1 MRPLTP
7 AIAFSLLLSGCAAA
21 DLAGMSA
28 GGGDVDPV
36 RGQTIL
42 FVGTDPSTLSKNIYQ
57 VQAISQDDFAT
68 DEERNAAVLFAE
80 GFELTVLTDLS
91 VDSDGDGPLT
101 NDSDTLLPAEAPF
114 AVPDRLGNRVGI
126 IVSSYDDEDDL
137 PVGRAAVVDLATGT
151 QFVAPDVPGLTGVRF
166 SWLGQYL
173 LLEHWDADTGAIG
186 LSRLDLN
193 AIAPEVE
200 PLEVPDAFDVFL
212 TGLIPDSDAFYATA
226 VDTYG
231 ASSLLRVDAATGTVD
246 TLVQAVTGGLSD
258 LTVSPDG
265 ALAAATLVD
274 SETGRGGV
282 VVADLT
288 GQASWTPLTN
298 ELGADC
304 QQPAWNPAPLG
315 SHQLVYVCEDLS
327 TGRPDVYLWQGDGPP
342 QTSSPPMDSLTGGA
356 QPSVPEGSMDG
367 LVLRSRLRWDP
378 TGSVLLFGASS
389 ASDAAIDAPMSL
401 LVLDPAERRAVPVY
415 DGDNGVA
422 DLVHFA
428 AASSDPVLLVWDI
441 STLGTEDSVGRH
453 PIQLV
458 AADPL
463 GPRTVRGVDL
473 GRDLI
478 VEYPLFLG
486 GNTLLYP

>member
-1 MRPLTP
+1 M
-7 AIAFSLLLSGCAAA
+7 
-21 DLAGMSA
+21 
-28 GGGDVDPV
+28 
-36 RGQTIL
+36 
-42 FVGTDPSTLSKNIYQ
+42 
-57 VQAISQDDFAT
+57 
-68 DEERNAAVLFAE
+68 
-80 GFELTVLTDLS
+80 
-91 VDSDGDGPLT
+91 
-101 NDSDTLLPAEAPF
+101 
-114 AVPDRLGNRVGI
+114 
-126 IVSSYDDEDDL
+126 
-137 PVGRAAVVDLATGT
+137 
-151 QFVAPDVPGLTGVRF
+151 
-166 SWLGQYL
+166 
-173 LLEHWDADTGAIG
+173 
-186 LSRLDLN
+186 
-193 AIAPEVE
+193 
-200 PLEVPDAFDVFL
+200 
-212 TGLIPDSDAFYATA
+212 
-226 VDTYG
+226 
-231 ASSLLRVDAATGTVD
+231 
-246 TLVQAVTGGLSD
+246 
-258 LTVSPDG
+258 
-265 ALAAATLVD
+265 
-274 SETGRGGV
+274 
-282 VVADLT
+282 
-288 GQASWTPLTN
+288 GQASWTPLTT

-327 TGRPDVYLWQGDGPP
+327 TGRPDIYLWQGDEPP
-342 QTSSPPMDSLTGGA
+342 QGSSPSMDSLTGGA